1 MAEKKVIGRPFE
13 KGHKYHAKKYATL
26 DEELAARKADR
37 AAAELKHKEKRALAT
52 KKRASD
58 ASKAKRRAASAAKTR
73 EMEKKSADQVRHER
87 LEQARA
93 EKQQK
98 DMAKAKEQAEWNA
111 ENSLKR
117 ELASREL
124 ARKHLIPFILKMHPS
139 YLPGWVHKDIAFRL
153 ERFSEEVALGL
164 SPRLMIQMPPRA
176 GKSQEAS
183 IDFPAWHLGKYPHHE
198 IIMSTYSG
206 SLALGFSRKARSVV
220 DDAIYRILFP
230 KTRLD
235 PKNQNAEGWLTTKG
249 GGFVPAG
256 VGGAITGK
264 GAHVLIIDDP
274 VKNAEEAESETT
286 RQSVKDWYTSTAYTR
301 LAPGGGVLIIQTRWH
316 EDDLSGWLES
326 QAEEGQGDDF
336 EIVRYPAIAIHNETY
351 RRKGQA
357 LHPARYDLPSLQR
370 IKNAVGPRVWDA
382 LYQQQ
387 PTSDEGGYF
396 DSDMLSFYD
405 EDELPDDLVYY
416 TAWDFAIGK
425 KERNDY
431 TVGITVG
438 IDKDNNIWIVD
449 FLRKRMDTYEI
460 VDAIIDRW
468 ETWHEQLIAMEKGHI
483 SMAMGPYMEERISE
497 RKAYGL
503 ITHEMNPGRRDKE
516 LRARAIQGRMRQ
528 GKVKIPRAKTWTE
541 LIIKELMSFPF
552 GTHDD
557 IVDTLAWIGLML
569 QEMDSPYDPPP
580 KKKPS
585 WRDKLRKYATVGG
598 NTKSPMA
605 A

>member
-1 MAEKKVIGRPFE
+1 MDKKVTGKPFE
-13 KGHKYHAKKYATL
+13 KGHKYHGPKYATL
-26 DEELAARKADR
+26 DEELAARKKER
-37 AAAELKHKEKRALAT
+37 AEKEVKARDKRATAAK
-52 KKRASD
+52 KKRNEAG
-58 ASKAKRRAASAAKTR
+58 KKRRAQGAAAKIR
-73 EMEKKSADQVRHER
+73 EMDRKTADEARQLR
-87 LEQARA
+87 LEEARGRQQAT
-93 EKQQK
+93 E
-98 DMAKAKEQAEWNA
+98 MAKAKQQAEFNA
-111 ENSLKR
+111 ETSLKR

-183 IDFPAWHLGKYPHHE
+183 IDFPAWHLGQYPHHE

-220 DDAIYRILFP
+220 DDAVYKILFP

-235 PKNQNAEGWLTTKG
+235 PKNQNAEGWLTTRG

-326 QAEEGQGDDF
+326 QAEANEGDEF
-336 EIVRYPAIAIHNETY
+336 EIVRYPAIALQDEKY
-351 RRKGQA
+351 RKKGQA
-357 LHPARYDLPSLQR
+357 LHPARYDLPSLNR
-370 IKNAVGPRVWDA
+370 IKQAVGPRVWDA

-396 DSDMLSFYD
+396 DNDMVALY
-405 EDELPDDLVYY
+405 EDEELPEDLVYY
-416 TAWDFAIGK
+416 STWDFAIGK

-431 TVGITVG
+431 TVGLTFGV
-438 IDKDNNIWIVD
+438 DKDENIWLVD
-449 FLRKRMDTYEI
+449 FLRRRMDTFEI
-460 VDAIIDRW
+460 ADAIIDRW
-468 ETWHEQLIAMEKGHI
+468 ERWHETLIGMEKGHI
-483 SMAMGPYMEERISE
+483 SMALGPFLDQRIDE

-503 ITHEMNPGRRDKE
+503 TTHEMNPGRRDKE

-528 GKVKIPRAKTWTE
+528 GKVRFPRQKTWIE
-541 LIIKELMSFPF
+541 MVLKELMSFPF

-557 IVDTLAWIGLML
+557 IVDALAWLGLML
-569 QEMDSPYDPPP
+569 QELDTPYDPPP
-580 KKKPS
+580 KKKKS
-585 WRDKLRKYATVGG
+585 WRDRLRKHIAASG
-598 NTKSPMA
+598 NTRHPMGA
-605 A
+605 